1 MMNEMIYTTTADNL
15 ATSGTNVQIHLLEDI
30 MTMID
35 SKDEIREKKP
45 EPLLQNQKKERKRLM
60 LMELTNQRSAAVIVI
75 PQNQTTMH

>member
-1 MMNEMIYTTTADNL
+1 MKETTYATTVDNL
-15 ATSGTNVQIHLLEDI
+15 ATSRTIVQIHLPEDI
-30 MTMID
+30 MMMID

-45 EPLLQNQKKERKRLM
+45 EPLLQNQRKERKRLM

>member
-1 MMNEMIYTTTADNL
+1 MKEMTFATTANNL
-15 ATSGTNVQIHLLEDI
+15 ATSETTVQIHLLEDI

-35 SKDEIREKKP
+35 SKDGIREKKP
-45 EPLLQNQKKERKRLM
+45 EPLLQNRKKERKRLV

>member
-1 MMNEMIYTTTADNL
+1 MTFATTVNNL
-15 ATSGTNVQIHLLEDI
+15 ATSETIVQIHLPEDI

-45 EPLLQNQKKERKRLM
+45 ELLLQNQKKERIRLM
-60 LMELTNQRSAAVIVI
+60 LMELTNQRSAAVIMI

>member
-1 MMNEMIYTTTADNL
+1 MKEMTFATTANNL
-15 ATSGTNVQIHLLEDI
+15 ATSGTIAQIHLPEDI

-45 EPLLQNQKKERKRLM
+45 EPLLQNQRRERKRLM
-60 LMELTNQRSAAVIVI
+60 LMELTNQRSTAVIVI